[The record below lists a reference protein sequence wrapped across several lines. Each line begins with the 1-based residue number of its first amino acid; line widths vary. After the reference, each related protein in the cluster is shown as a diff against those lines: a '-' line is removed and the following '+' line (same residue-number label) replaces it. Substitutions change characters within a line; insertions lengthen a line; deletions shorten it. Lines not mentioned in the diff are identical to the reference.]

1 MPWVM
6 LAVTIFGAIQGY
18 QAGKEQEELAEQQ
31 ALLADRN
38 MVLQKQELNEQVR
51 RQGDEDRRLRASAK
65 ARAAASGAE
74 LSGSPLAYLDYMEEE
89 QGRQLNWMKTAGASR
104 IRLQLEGDLLRA
116 SANKQRGKNQQWD
129 ALFKGVSSAAGTI
142 NANPGMFS

>member
-6 LAVTIFGAIQGY
+6 LAVTIFGAIQSY
-18 QAGKEQEELAEQQ
+18 QAGKQQEALAREQA
-31 ALLADRN
+31 ALADRN
-38 MVLQKQELNEQVR
+38 MVLANEELGEQIR
-51 RQGDEDRRLRASAK
+51 RQSEEDKRVRSTAL

-104 IRLQLEGDLLRA
+104 IRLQNEGDQIRA
-116 SANKQRGKNQQWD
+116 SAGIMKGKNQQWD
-129 ALFKGVSSAAGTI
+129 ALFTGVSGAAGISNKYGLFT
-142 NANPGMFS
+142 

>member
-6 LAVTIFGAIQGY
+6 VAMSIFGAIQGY
-18 QAGKEQEELAEQQ
+18 RAGEQMEDLAEEQ

-38 MVLQKQELNEQVR
+38 SVLAHQELNEQVR
-51 RQGDEDRRLRASAK
+51 RQGDEDKRLRSAAK

-74 LSGSPLAYLDYMEEE
+74 ISGSSLTYLNFMEEE

-104 IRLQLEGDLLRA
+104 IRLQNQIGRA
-116 SANKQRGKNQQWD
+116 H
-129 ALFKGVSSAAGTI
+129 V
-142 NANPGMFS
+142 